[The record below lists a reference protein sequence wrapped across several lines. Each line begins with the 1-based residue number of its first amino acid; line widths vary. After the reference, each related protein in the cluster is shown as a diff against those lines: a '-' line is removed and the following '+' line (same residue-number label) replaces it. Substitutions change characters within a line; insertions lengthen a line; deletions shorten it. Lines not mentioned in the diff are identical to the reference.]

1 MRFTRFLLST
11 LLAAVQPQ
19 EIGYSATVSMDVTLS
34 PPAIL
39 GLIGQAELAK
49 VTAAV
54 TAHISPPDDV
64 DITSVNLHE
73 TTPGVVRLIAI
84 TMNASSAA
92 IIAQGF
98 SNQTIE
104 GITPIARSLVP
115 EAFAVFANIVSIE
128 TISKPLIVI
137 NYPPSAPAP
146 PNNPPAPPDT
156 PPAPPD
162 TPPAPPTPP
171 PLSPSP
177 LPPPPPPPSPS
188 APPLQ
193 PGATTEIVPGKKVTL
208 VLKAG
213 GAVEEY
219 EAKADAVTASLRREL
234 QCYLPACVLTVTV
247 EAGSVILT
255 VVATHA
261 SAGGTSPVESAAVA
275 LQTKPLDA
283 MSNALGV
290 TIEEPPAAPLV
301 IDVQVQVVRLA
312 PSPPPPSPP
321 PPSPLPP
328 ASPSPLPPASPSPPS
343 SQDAGPGLTIGLSLG
358 AGCLL
363 VAVLAVATCISYR
376 KRRMQQQPSPSAST
390 RAAAPQQID
399 VIVTQPEHEEKKAPL

>member
-1 MRFTRFLLST
+1 MWFTRFLLST

-19 EIGYSATVSMDVTLS
+19 EIGYSETVSMDVALQ
-34 PPAIL
+34 PWIFEL
-39 GLIGQAELAK
+39 GLIGQDELAK

-54 TAHISPPDDV
+54 AAHINPPDDV
-64 DITSVNLHE
+64 TITSVNLHE
-73 TTPGVVRLIAI
+73 TTPGVVRLIAS

-92 IIAQGF
+92 IIAEDF

-104 GITPIARSLVP
+104 GITPIVRSLVP
-115 EAFAVFANIVSIE
+115 EAFAAYAHMIIIE
-128 TISKPLIVI
+128 TISEPLIVI

-156 PPAPPD
+156 PPAPP
-162 TPPAPPTPP
+162 TAP

-193 PGATTEIVPGKKVTL
+193 PGATIELVPGKKVTL

-213 GAVEEY
+213 GTVEEY
-219 EAKADAVTASLRREL
+219 EAKADAVKASLRREL
-234 QCYLPACVLTVTV
+234 QCSLPACVLTVTV

-261 SAGGTSPVESAAVA
+261 SAGGTSLVESATVA

-283 MSNALGV
+283 MSSALGV

-301 IDVQVQVVRLA
+301 TDVHVQVVRLA

-328 ASPSPLPPASPSPPS
+328 ASPSPLPPASPSPSPPS
-343 SQDAGPGLTIGLSLG
+343 SQDAGPGLTVGLSLG

-363 VAVLAVATCISYR
+363 VAVLAVATCILYR
-376 KRRMQQQPSPSAST
+376 KRRMQQQPSPSAT
-390 RAAAPQQID
+390 TTAAPQQID

>member
-1 MRFTRFLLST
+1 M
-11 LLAAVQPQ
+11 
-19 EIGYSATVSMDVTLS
+19 
-34 PPAIL
+34 
-39 GLIGQAELAK
+39 
-49 VTAAV
+49 
-54 TAHISPPDDV
+54 
-64 DITSVNLHE
+64 
-73 TTPGVVRLIAI
+73 
-84 TMNASSAA
+84 
-92 IIAQGF
+92 
-98 SNQTIE
+98 
-104 GITPIARSLVP
+104 RSLVP
-115 EAFAVFANIVSIE
+115 EQFAVYANMISIE
-128 TISKPLIVI
+128 SISEPLIVI

-146 PNNPPAPPDT
+146 PDT
-156 PPAPPD
+156 PPAPPH
-162 TPPAPPTPP
+162 TPPAPPTAP

-177 LPPPPPPPSPS
+177 LPPPPPPPWPWPS

-213 GAVEEY
+213 GTVEEY

-247 EAGSVILT
+247 EAGSVLLT

-261 SAGGTSPVESAAVA
+261 SAGGTSPVESATVA
-275 LQTKPLDA
+275 LRTKPLDA
-283 MSNALGV
+283 MSSALGV

-301 IDVQVQVVRLA
+301 TDVHVQVVRLA

-328 ASPSPLPPASPSPPS
+328 ASPSPSPPS
-343 SQDAGPGLTIGLSLG
+343 SQDAGPGLTVGLSLG

-376 KRRMQQQPSPSAST
+376 KRRMQQQPSPSATT
-390 RAAAPQQID
+390 RAAPQQID
-399 VIVTQPEHEEKKAPL
+399 VIVTHHL

>member
-1 MRFTRFLLST
+1 MRMRFTRFLFST
-11 LLAAVQPQ
+11 LLAAVQPH

-34 PPAIL
+34 PSLIFKITV
-39 GLIGQAELAK
+39 IGQAELAQ

-54 TAHISPPDDV
+54 TAHLSPPDDV
-64 DITSVNLHE
+64 DITSVNLHA
-73 TTPGVVRLIAI
+73 TIPGVIRLIAS
-84 TMNASSAA
+84 TMSASSTA
-92 IIAQGF
+92 IIAQDF
-98 SNQTIE
+98 SEQTIE
-104 GITPIARSLVP
+104 EITPIVRSLVP
-115 EAFAVFANIVSIE
+115 VAYALFADIVSVVS
-128 TISKPLIVI
+128 ISKPLIVI
-137 NYPPSAPAP
+137 NYPPPPPTP
-146 PNNPPAPPDT
+146 PNSPPT
-156 PPAPPD
+156 PPD

-213 GAVEEY
+213 GTVEEY
-219 EAKADAVTASLRREL
+219 EAKADVVTASLRREL

-261 SAGGTSPVESAAVA
+261 SGGGTSPVESATVV
-275 LQTKPLDA
+275 LQTKTLDA
-283 MSNALGV
+283 MSSALGV

-301 IDVQVQVVRLA
+301 IDVQVQVTRLA
-312 PSPPPPSPP
+312 PSSPPPSPP
-321 PPSPLPP
+321 P
-328 ASPSPLPPASPSPPS
+328 PSPLPPASPSPPS
-343 SQDAGPGLTIGLSLG
+343 SQDAGPGLAIGLSLG

-376 KRRMQQQPSPSAST
+376 KRRMQQQQPSPSVST
-390 RAAAPQQID
+390 RAAPQQID
-399 VIVTQPEHEEKKAPL
+399 VTVTHSQPELRAHEEKKAP